1 MRLQKLY
8 IEDYK
13 NIHGQS
19 FDLTSHEGLTL
30 LIGNN
35 GSGKSNVI
43 EVISDIF
50 SNLYQNQA
58 KFQTNNFE
66 IEYVNDD
73 IVYNVK
79 YTGTLECKVNN
90 STTNISNINLPRKI
104 ITIYSG
110 ETSRLWE
117 IYYKPIYDNVV
128 TKQIHNF
135 GVSGALRLPEMIY
148 LNHFYWDLSLMT
160 LLCSDAEDIKEF
172 CQHEI
177 GIIGDVYFHFEYAQQ
192 NGIKEYH
199 KYKPSRIL
207 EFVKS
212 FDSKTS
218 YTKDEYVQCINNNG
232 FDSSELFELLYCAY
246 TPKNGKIITHI
257 NVTFNSNLT
266 TNDLSEGLKKRILI
280 RAALEFAGHENSLYL
295 LDEPDA
301 HIHLNKKKQIIEDM
315 IPYKATKHIIM
326 TSHSPTICKHVGK
339 TNFNSV
345 ILLDEGEIKP
355 INNIFEVG
363 KLMSDD
369 QQIFNLL
376 FTTKHLIITEGKTD
390 CLYIKKA
397 VDLFRHDYPVLYNN
411 ADYIS
416 VGGTDGEVVK
426 ELLSR
431 ITDISN
437 RKIIVLVDRDGGG
450 LKCARN
456 ILSNEQLKKEDI
468 DIRAIAIKTNAYL
481 VMIPNKNGGSKEF
494 TIEDYFGHD
503 LLEKLSIEYIQH
515 EFSGKNFVEFPRV
528 KDDLKK
534 KILPNFC
541 NNSNDTSDFIEF
553 KVLLNKLETFLTT

>member
-1 MRLQKLY
+1 
-8 IEDYK
+8 
-13 NIHGQS
+13 
-19 FDLTSHEGLTL
+19 
-30 LIGNN
+30 
-35 GSGKSNVI
+35 
-43 EVISDIF
+43 
-50 SNLYQNQA
+50 
-58 KFQTNNFE
+58 
-66 IEYVNDD
+66 
-73 IVYNVK
+73 
-79 YTGTLECKVNN
+79 
-90 STTNISNINLPRKI
+90 
-104 ITIYSG
+104 
-110 ETSRLWE
+110 
-117 IYYKPIYDNVV
+117 
-128 TKQIHNF
+128 
-135 GVSGALRLPEMIY
+135 
-148 LNHFYWDLSLMT
+148 
-160 LLCSDAEDIKEF
+160 
-172 CQHEI
+172 
-177 GIIGDVYFHFEYAQQ
+177 
-192 NGIKEYH
+192 
-199 KYKPSRIL
+199 
-207 EFVKS
+207 
-212 FDSKTS
+212 
-218 YTKDEYVQCINNNG
+218 
-232 FDSSELFELLYCAY
+232 
-246 TPKNGKIITHI
+246 
-257 NVTFNSNLT
+257 
-266 TNDLSEGLKKRILI
+266 
-280 RAALEFAGHENSLYL
+280 
-295 LDEPDA
+295 
-301 HIHLNKKKQIIEDM
+301 M

-515 EFSGKNFVEFPRV
+515 EFS
-528 KDDLKK
+528 
-534 KILPNFC
+534 
-541 NNSNDTSDFIEF
+541 
-553 KVLLNKLETFLTT
+553 